1 MIVKVVLILNLRAGR
16 ESAKDLSYYCS
27 WHEKLAMVR
36 QEDQT
41 SFECWREVYPDVISF
56 CLNFLNQA
64 ELEAKKA
71 KMKGTLIDN
80 QFKWNAAHLLG
91 IQRQEKATRSY
102 RRSVNKAEVADNIQG
117 QCAATS
123 LEDEYL
129 SVIGDTLV
137 PVLRTPV
144 ALDTLLK
151 LSFSTDP
158 VLRAS
163 CSTQNIYF
171 WENLHWVPSWVQ
183 CTFRYL
189 CFYFGSFQM
198 CKISINVLEQ

>member
-1 MIVKVVLILNLRAGR
+1 
-16 ESAKDLSYYCS
+16 
-27 WHEKLAMVR
+27 MVR
-36 QEDQT
+36 QDQT
-41 SFECWREVYPDVISF
+41 LLEHWRETYPDIISF

-102 RRSVNKAEVADNIQG
+102 RRSVNKAEVTDKVQG
-117 QCAATS
+117 QRAATS

-129 SVIGDTLV
+129 SVLTDDLV
-137 PVLRTPV
+137 PIVITPAVLE
-144 ALDTLLK
+144 TLLK
-151 LSFSTDP
+151 LQFSVDP

-163 CSTQNIYF
+163 CSSQNIYF
-171 WENLHWVPSWVQ
+171 WENLRWVPSWVQ

-189 CFYFGSFQM
+189 SFYFGSFQM
-198 CKISINVLEQ
+198 CKISINVLEE